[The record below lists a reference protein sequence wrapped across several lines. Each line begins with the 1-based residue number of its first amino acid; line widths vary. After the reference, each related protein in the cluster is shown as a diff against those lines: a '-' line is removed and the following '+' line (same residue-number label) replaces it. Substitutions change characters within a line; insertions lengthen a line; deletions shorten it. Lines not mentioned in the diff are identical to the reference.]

1 MENNE
6 IAIKLRSVKK
16 SDCKFLY
23 DLLNERHP
31 SANISHKKMPSFSQ
45 HVIFVLSKPYSKW
58 YVIEALQKNVGSI
71 YLTENDE
78 IGIFIKTDFHGKG
91 IATCAMNQLMKKNP
105 RSRYLAN
112 VNPKNKKSIKFFKN
126 YEFNLIQHTYELKK

>member
-6 IAIKLRSVKK
+6 IILKLRSVKK
-16 SDCKFLY
+16 SDCEFLY

-126 YEFNLIQHTYELKK
+126 HEFNLIQYTYELKK

>member
-6 IAIKLRSVKK
+6 IVIKLRSVKK
-16 SDCKFLY
+16 SDCEFLY